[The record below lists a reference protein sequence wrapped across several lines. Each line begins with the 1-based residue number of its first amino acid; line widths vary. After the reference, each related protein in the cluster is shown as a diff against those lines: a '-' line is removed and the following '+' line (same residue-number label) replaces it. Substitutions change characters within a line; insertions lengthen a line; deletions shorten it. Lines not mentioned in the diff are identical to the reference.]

1 MRPPIELTLTILP
14 LPARRKGS
22 SACVTAT
29 WPIRLTSS
37 CWRRRSIG
45 MYSSGAAT
53 AMPALLTRPAR
64 RPPPACS
71 ISSRAEAIEVASVT
85 SSFTGCTRSPR
96 RRSASSSLRTPAST
110 SKPRPARCVA
120 VASPIPVDAPVTT
133 TLPPLTMPKLSEQP
147 LAGRTVVVT
156 GASSGIGAAGAEEL
170 GRLGAEVVPVGRD
183 QRRLAAV
190 AERIDGAAEPLT
202 ADFASLDEVRSLAE
216 RLLERH
222 PEIHVLVNNAGTV
235 SGRRELSEDG
245 YELILA
251 VNHLAPFLLTNLL
264 LDRLRQ
270 SAPARVVTTSSVAH
284 AQAQLDLDDL
294 QLERGWSL
302 SRSYGNSKLAN
313 VLFTRALAR
322 RLDGDDV
329 VANCFHPGT
338 VRTAI
343 ARDTGLLRALAWRT
357 ATMFASSPA
366 KGASTLV
373 HLAASLEAADVSGEY
388 FVDSKPG
395 RTARRATDDDVAER
409 LWAVSEQLTGLR

>member
-1 MRPPIELTLTILP
+1 MRPPIELTLTIRP
-14 LPARRKGS
+14 LEARRRGRR
-22 SACVTAT
+22 AWVTAT
-29 WPIRLTSS
+29 WPIRFTSS
-37 CWRRRSIG
+37 CSRRRSMG
-45 MYSSGAAT
+45 RYSSGAAT
-53 AMPALLTRPAR
+53 AIPALFTRPAS
-64 RPPPACS
+64 RPPQACS
-71 ISSRAEAIEVASVT
+71 ISSRAEAIEASSVT
-85 SSFTGCTRSPR
+85 SSLTGWIRSVR
-96 RRSASSSLRTPAST
+96 SRSASSSLRTPART
-110 SKPRPARCVA
+110 SKPRPTRWVA

-133 TLPPLTMPKLSEQP
+133 TLPPLIVSNLSEQQ

-156 GASSGIGAAGAEEL
+156 GASSGIGAAGAKEL
-170 GRLGAEVVPVGRD
+170 VRLGAEVVPVGRNEG
-183 QRRLAAV
+183 RLAA
-190 AERIDGAAEPLT
+190 IDGAAEPLT
-202 ADFASLDEVRSLAE
+202 ADFASLDEVRSLAD
-216 RLLERH
+216 RLLERQ
-222 PEIHVLVNNAGTV
+222 PRIHVLVNNAGTV
-235 SGRRELSEDG
+235 TGRRELSEDG
-245 YELILA
+245 YELVFA

-264 LDRLRQ
+264 LERLRE

-284 AQAQLDLDDL
+284 AQGQIDLDDL

-373 HLAASLEAADVSGEY
+373 HLAASPEAADVSGEY